1 MRRIIATYIVVVI
14 LISLGIFGVGAL
26 ASAQELRDPM
36 QPPAFALQ
44 KFRQAKWADKPKPAI
59 VKPSKPTVKSLQLT
73 SILYSKERKIA
84 IIDDQMLAVGDTIRN
99 AKLVKLTRQS
109 ARLVRQ
115 GKIIN
120 LSLTSDLTAVR
131 KKAAESDL

>member
-14 LISLGIFGVGAL
+14 LISLGVFGVGAL
-26 ASAQELRDPM
+26 ASAKELRDPM

-59 VKPSKPTVKSLQLT
+59 VKPSKPAKSLQLT

-120 LSLTSDLTAVR
+120 LSLTSDLTTVR